1 MKIICSAHNFTEFY
15 VQNIAYDNRKPMQKT
30 VEMYFVL

>member
-1 MKIICSAHNFTEFY
+1 MKIICSAHNFT
-15 VQNIAYDNRKPMQKT
+15 VLCAKKIAYDNRKPMQKT